1 MRMSLGRGLVVIGAL
16 LGWVPAAA
24 GQGKAPPPISQRQYS
39 GGSITVK
46 VTGTITMDAEIPI
59 NTTASFSDGGST
71 WLQYGA
77 SGAAEPNALITYG
90 ETGETGVSIG
100 RGKSSATGGII
111 PGGESQCTGEA
122 TVTAT
127 LVTGA
132 YTCKGITSYEPGK
145 GMGTVDITVR
155 FTAKS

>member
-1 MRMSLGRGLVVIGAL
+1 MCAGENEPAVGARASERRRFSSDRLG
-16 LGWVPAAA
+16 
-24 GQGKAPPPISQRQYS
+24 
-39 GGSITVK
+39 
-46 VTGTITMDAEIPI
+46 
-59 NTTASFSDGGST
+59 
-71 WLQYGA
+71 GA